1 MMFYQKNLPRKRK
14 VLKVTVSSL
23 IVKNNV
29 IFDNK
34 AFCETRK
41 LPYAVFSLKMIGLK
55 FIVVLKVK
63 N

>member
-1 MMFYQKNLPRKRK
+1 MFYPKNWPRKRK

-41 LPYAVFSLKMIGLK
+41 LPHTFFSLKMIVLK
-55 FIVVLKVK
+55 LIVVLKV
-63 N
+63 

>member
-1 MMFYQKNLPRKRK
+1 MFYQKNWPRKRK

-23 IVKNNV
+23 IVKN
-29 IFDNK
+29 
-34 AFCETRK
+34 K
-41 LPYAVFSLKMIGLK
+41 LPYAVFSLKMIVLK